1 MSAHLANL
9 DRGPV
14 GAGGGALVHPDE
26 GLLVLAARPTLLQP
40 GVRAL
45 VHLLQL
51 APRQRLHHRRAVRV
65 AQHVVGRAAAVTT
78 NIFCRVSRKYS

>member
-26 GLLVLAARPTLLQP
+26 GLLVLAARPALLQP
-40 GVRAL
+40 GVL
-45 VHLLQL
+45 PVHLLQL

>member
-14 GAGGGALVHPDE
+14 GAGGGALVHPYE
-26 GLLVLAARPTLLQP
+26 GLLVLAARPALLQP
-40 GVRAL
+40 GVLA

-65 AQHVVGRAAAVTT
+65 AQHVVGRAAAVTI
-78 NIFCRVSRKYS
+78 NIFCLVSRKYS